1 MSFVK
6 VMIHAVWRTK
16 SGKDLITMD
25 FRPTLL
31 KHIRLNAK
39 AKGIYIDTINARPD
53 HIHCLFALNAD
64 MTLAKA
70 MSLIKGESSHW
81 VNQNKLLPYRFEW
94 GAEYYTVS
102 VSESQLGKVR
112 NYIKNQD
119 IHHSKMSYDE
129 EQQLLFEG
137 HTAISPGQG

>member
-6 VMIHAVWRTK
+6 IMIHAVWRTK
-16 SGKDLITMD
+16 NSKNLITLD
-25 FRPTLL
+25 FRPVLL

-53 HIHCLFALNAD
+53 HVHCLLALNAD
-64 MTLAKA
+64 MALSKA

-81 VNQNKLLPYRFEW
+81 VNQNKFLPYRFEW
-94 GAEYYTVS
+94 AAEYYGVS

-112 NYIKNQD
+112 NYINNQD
-119 IHHSKMSYDE
+119 LHHANMSYDE
-129 EQQLLFEG
+129 EYQLFLEK
-137 HTAISPGQG
+137 HSTIMAGQG

>member
-6 VMIHAVWRTK
+6 IMIHAVWRTK
-16 SGKDLITMD
+16 SGKDLIAMD

-53 HIHCLFALNAD
+53 HVHCLFALNAD

-70 MSLIKGESSHW
+70 ISLIKGESSHW
-81 VNQNKLLPYRFEW
+81 VNQNKLLPYRFAW
-94 GAEYYTVS
+94 AAEYYGVS
-102 VSESQLGKVR
+102 VSESQLSKVR

-119 IHHSKMSYDE
+119 IHHARMSYDE
-129 EQQLLFEG
+129 EHQLFLEN
-137 HTAISPGQG
+137 HTAIWEGQG